1 MNRNIIT
8 AADAERL
15 RKNFVASLGDRA
27 FGERMLGEP
36 GVPTPPAPPSPD
48 AWYQRLAKYIPAE
61 ALSLYLGLDRGLQ
74 SANIGNQGLVIS
86 LGVATTLKYR
96 TVSWCLPGNLG
107 CLFDFLIRSSQA
119 DRSRRSIEVQR
130 VCQPRCLKK
139 SASVFVVLRS
149 RPAL

>member
-1 MNRNIIT
+1 VNRNIIT

-36 GVPTPPAPPSPD
+36 GVPTPPAPPPPD
-48 AWYQRLAKYIPAE
+48 TWYQRLAKYIPAE

-86 LGVATTLKYR
+86 LGVALVITMLFNVLYLRRIWKVAR
-96 TVSWCLPGNLG
+96 LSQVTVSTVALVAYVYVTGGVFKAANIAPPSC
-107 CLFDFLIRSSQA
+107 SSQ
-119 DRSRRSIEVQR
+119 
-130 VCQPRCLKK
+130 
-139 SASVFVVLRS
+139 F
-149 RPAL
+149 

>member
-48 AWYQRLAKYIPAE
+48 TWYQRLAKYIPAE
-61 ALSLYLGLDRGLQ
+61 ALSLYPVLIAVCNQ
-74 SANIGNQGLVIS
+74 QISA
-86 LGVATTLKYR
+86 TK
-96 TVSWCLPGNLG
+96 VS
-107 CLFDFLIRSSQA
+107 
-119 DRSRRSIEVQR
+119 
-130 VCQPRCLKK
+130 
-139 SASVFVVLRS
+139 
-149 RPAL
+149 